1 MELHVFYDRRSYEN
15 AIDTTD
21 TGLLVWIE
29 AGEIVE
35 WYNGERRTGPLPVDY
50 CFVM

>member
-35 WYNGERRTGPLPVDY
+35 WYNGERRTGSLPVEY
-50 CFVM
+50 EFSW